1 MANKTTKHRID
12 NLKQFFA
19 REIATVNKN
28 MHKKFDELT
37 LKLQKFEPSLWRYKT
52 NWRQ

>member
-19 REIATVNKN
+19 REIATVNKS

-37 LKLQKFEPSLWRYKT
+37 LKLQKVEPSL
-52 NWRQ
+52 